1 VLVVNLST
9 GMLRQKTTN
18 SSVGIVMVEEGSCKG
33 VEFYIHCND
42 EAGLQSIVLLQLN
55 SATGPLFTT
64 VCEFKGSKTLSI
76 ENANSL
82 IVLDVNYQVKKF
94 KKIGNSVK
102 LSFIDDFRILETAR
116 AALSEQDLI
125 SQLALTEE
133 ALYIQGS
140 FYTLMKKS
148 SKDNYQEFEQAR
160 DKVISSHLTDQNLS
174 FGPIKSSDGNSLL
187 YIYNHE
193 QISES
198 LLISE
203 SLAEIK
209 KKKKDE

>member
-1 VLVVNLST
+1 
-9 GMLRQKTTN
+9 
-18 SSVGIVMVEEGSCKG
+18 
-33 VEFYIHCND
+33 
-42 EAGLQSIVLLQLN
+42 
-55 SATGPLFTT
+55 
-64 VCEFKGSKTLSI
+64 
-76 ENANSL
+76 
-82 IVLDVNYQVKKF
+82 
-94 KKIGNSVK
+94 
-102 LSFIDDFRILETAR
+102 
-116 AALSEQDLI
+116 
-125 SQLALTEE
+125 
-133 ALYIQGS
+133 
-140 FYTLMKKS
+140 MKKS

-203 SLAEIK
+203 SLADIK